1 MVDKRLFYRHF
12 FYIFVGNFSFYI
24 THLSHFKFMKKIIIR
39 LSLSVFAIGI
49 SSIFFAQEKNDK
61 EFDAILNWYNG
72 KKGMQTEKGYK
83 KLKNKQSNTV
93 IVAVIDS
100 GIDIEHEDLKGKIW
114 VNTKEIAG
122 NGIDDD
128 KNGYIDDINGW
139 NYLGNSKGENVDAA
153 TLEKTRILRDL
164 SKKFDGIDPA
174 TLSAKEKEEYA
185 LYEKVKKDVEDD
197 RANYS
202 QYLPQIQM
210 LPMLI
215 EQVPTMVG
223 AQIGKTNYTQKDLDK
238 WNPETDDLKQLK
250 QLANAIL
257 SGDLSLKMV
266 EEQKKQITDMLDFNL
281 NVDFNERL
289 IIGDNPNDFSDIHY
303 GNNNVEGPDALHG
316 THVGG
321 IIGAVRGNGLGGDG
335 VADNVKLMVLRAV
348 PNGDEND
355 KDIALAI
362 RYAVDNGAKVIN
374 MSFGKGYSPHQKEV
388 FEAFKY
394 ADSKGVLLIHA
405 AGNDNANIDKDPN
418 FPTSLYSFQ
427 KEKLDL
433 FLTIGA
439 STRFPKENLAANF
452 SNYGQTK
459 VDIFAPGFEI
469 YNSVPQ
475 SEYMK
480 LQGTS
485 MAAPMVAGVGALLMS
500 YFPTL
505 SSHEIKDIM
514 LKSATSFKG
523 TKQHL
528 PGSEELVDFGT
539 LSVTGGVINVYNA
552 VKMCLELEKSKA
564 AK

>member
-1 MVDKRLFYRHF
+1 MKRL
-12 FYIFVGNFSFYI
+12 IISLSFYLFSISI
-24 THLSHFKFMKKIIIR
+24 T
-39 LSLSVFAIGI
+39 SV
-49 SSIFFAQEKNDK
+49 SFAQNSDDK
-61 EFDAILNWYNG
+61 EIKEILNWYNG

-83 KLKNKQSNTV
+83 KLKHKKSTTV
-93 IVAVIDS
+93 VVAVIDS

-114 VNTKEIAG
+114 VNSKEIVG

-174 TLSAKEKEEYA
+174 TLSSKEKEEYA
-185 LYEKVKKDVEDD
+185 LYEKVKKEVEEEKE
-197 RANYS
+197 NYS
-202 QYLPQIQM
+202 GYLSQVQM
-210 LPMLI
+210 YPMLI
-215 EQVPTMVG
+215 EQVPSMVA
-223 AQIGKTNYTQKDLDK
+223 AQIGKSDYTLKDLSK
-238 WNPETDDLKQLK
+238 WKPETDEQKELKQF
-250 QLANAIL
+250 AMAIL
-257 SGDLSLKMV
+257 SGNLTLKMV
-266 EEQKKQITDMLDFNL
+266 EEQKKQLTDMIDFNL
-281 NVDFNERL
+281 NVNYNERL
-289 IIGDNPNDFSDIHY
+289 IIGDNPDDFTDVHY

-335 VADNVKLMVLRAV
+335 VADDVKLMVLRAV

-374 MSFGKGYSPHQKEV
+374 MSFGKAYSTHQKEV

-439 STRFPKENLAANF
+439 STRFAKENLAADF

-459 VDIFAPGFEI
+459 VDIFAPGHEI

-505 SSHEIKDIM
+505 SAHEIKEIM

-523 TKQHL
+523 SKQHL

-539 LSVTGGVINVYNA
+539 LSVTGGVVNVCKA
-552 VKMCLELEKSKA
+552 IEMCLELEKTKA
-564 AK
+564 TK